1 MYEGYRLSQNLK
13 PGFVELVVEEYHA
26 GRRRRLFEML
36 FPKSRISGDQATAM
50 LKALVCRFSGK
61 TGLGFEQIVS
71 AFLNKRGRKPI
82 SSDPFQITISYPEP
96 GVKRQYCGTDTIAWI
111 DEVIVPSKFR
121 AVEG

>member
-1 MYEGYRLSQNLK
+1 MYEGYRLSHNLR
-13 PGFVELVVEEYHA
+13 PGFVELVVEEYSEGKRH
-26 GRRRRLFEML
+26 RLFEML
-36 FPKSRISGDQATAM
+36 FSKSRISGDQATAL
-50 LKALVCRFSGK
+50 LKALVCRFSGR

-71 AFLNKRGRKPI
+71 AFLNKRGKNPT

-111 DEVIVPSKFR
+111 DEVIVPSKSR